1 MIDEK
6 ECFYCFDRIAIP
18 MVFYFMDNSIKYI
31 NTAFENMTGY
41 KKKDII
47 ALKPPYP
54 WIINDETAD
63 NNVFF
68 KFERLY
74 KKANGDKIWV
84 ELSRSESHDKNGNDI
99 IIENWIDISK
109 RKSKEESLQNYQDQL
124 RMLTSHLEFI
134 KETERKKIAKEVH
147 DELGQIMTVLKM
159 DIYWILKRIPQKNDE
174 LIKKTRS
181 TINLID
187 SAIKSVQR
195 ISTELRP
202 RILDDFGLVE
212 AINYQIKQFIELS
225 NIDCEIIRIPE
236 NINLDQESSIAFY
249 RIIQEIMTN
258 IIRHSNANKVTIDF
272 EIKRKRLYMTI
283 KDNGKG
289 INKETLKDPK
299 SLGIIGIKERVK
311 YLNGRFKI
319 ESGTNGTEVNINIPL
334 KDF

>member
-6 ECFYCFDRIAIP
+6 QCFDCFDKIAIP

-31 NTAFENMTGY
+31 NTAFESMTGY
-41 KKKDII
+41 RKEDII
-47 ALKPPYP
+47 SLKPPYP
-54 WIINDETAD
+54 WMINDDTVD
-63 NNVFF
+63 NSIFL
-68 KFERLY
+68 KLERLY

-84 ELSRSESHDKNGNDI
+84 ELSRSESRDKNGNDI
-99 IIENWIDISK
+99 IIENWFDISK
-109 RKSKEESLQNYQDQL
+109 RKSKEESLQSYQDQL
-124 RMLTSHLEFI
+124 RVLDSHLEFI

-159 DIYWILKRIPQKNDE
+159 DIYWILKRIPQENEE
-174 LIKKTRS
+174 LIEKTRS
-181 TINLID
+181 TISLID
-187 SAIKSVQR
+187 SAIKSIQR

-225 NIDCEIIRIPE
+225 NINCEIIRMPE

-249 RIIQEIMTN
+249 RILQEIMTN

-272 EIKRKRLYMTI
+272 EIRKKRLYMAI

-289 INKETLKDPK
+289 ISQGVLKDPK

-319 ESGTNGTEVNINIPL
+319 ESGSGGTEVNIDIPL